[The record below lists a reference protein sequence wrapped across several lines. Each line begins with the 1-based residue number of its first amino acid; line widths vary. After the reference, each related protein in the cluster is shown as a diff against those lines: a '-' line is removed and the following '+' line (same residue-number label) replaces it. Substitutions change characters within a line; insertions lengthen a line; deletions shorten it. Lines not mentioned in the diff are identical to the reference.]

1 MSQPEMKVN
10 SNGTKRWY
18 LNGKLHR
25 EDGPAI
31 EWSDGS
37 KEWWLN
43 GQYHCEGGPAIEWAS
58 GRKVWCLNG
67 KEFSFEDYIMELERR
82 GLKDSIVNTLFNIG

>member
-31 EWSDGS
+31 EWSDGT

-43 GQYHCEGGPAIEWAS
+43 GEVITWKEVFRQAKNPEIELRILITAS
-58 GRKVWCLNG
+58 TT
-67 KEFSFEDYIMELERR
+67 S
-82 GLKDSIVNTLFNIG
+82 